1 MHKCLINKCLD
12 MSNTVSESEV
22 NWHCCSPWNREIFN
36 ILGRHYPIVSRGGFS
51 PVLSDAANKMASE
64 CPRVLPLSN
73 SRETNT
79 GADVNV
85 AKTAEW
91 KQKKGP
97 EEWISNTILTAS
109 SVRKRSRKNQLE
121 YFVFNWNV
129 LIGIS
134 SAVWSDVAQPFGR
147 TLEDFLSIVLHC

>member
-1 MHKCLINKCLD
+1 

-73 SRETNT
+73 RRETNT

-85 AKTAEW
+85 AKTAQW

-109 SVRKRSRKNQLE
+109 TARKWNEKSVRILCFQLE
-121 YFVFNWNV
+121 CPNWDKQCCVEWCGAAFWENFGGLSV
-129 LIGIS
+129 NRAALL
-134 SAVWSDVAQPFGR
+134 VWMSNL
-147 TLEDFLSIVLHC
+147 TE